1 MLDQSG
7 AILGLLGTF
16 LNLLG
21 GGYKLLK
28 EVRADN
34 LATKVFNQNISDKL
48 GKLDVIEEMVNV
60 NRVGIKNIHRYRLQ
74 EDLRRAIKRGHT
86 TSQELEETTHLYDSY
101 VALQGNG
108 PIKALFEKFAQL
120 PIKEDIK

>member
-1 MLDQSG
+1 MLEQSG
-7 AILGLLGTF
+7 AIIGLFGT
-16 LNLLG
+16 LLTVLG
-21 GGYKLLK
+21 GAYKLLK

-34 LATKVFNQNISDKL
+34 LATKAFNKEIAEKL
-48 GKLDVIEEMVNV
+48 GKLDGIEEMVDG

-86 TSQELEETTHLYDSY
+86 TSQELEEVTHLYDSY

-108 PIKALFEKFAQL
+108 PIKALFEKFLSL

>member
-1 MLDQSG
+1 MLEQTG
-7 AILGLLGTF
+7 AILGLLVT
-16 LNLLG
+16 LLTVLG
-21 GGYKLLK
+21 GGYKLFK

-34 LATKVFNQNISDKL
+34 LATKAFNQNISDKL
-48 GKLDVIEEMVNV
+48 GKLDIIEEMVNV

-108 PIKALFEKFAQL
+108 PIKALFEKFSAL
-120 PIKEDIK
+120 PIKEDLK